1 MDYNIYDGG
10 PDLFAR
16 ERPILVT
23 DLLRGDQYEVMVV
36 DFYIDE
42 MLDGYVFFD
51 GEIALQ
57 QKGIESY
64 EVLERL
70 FYSQFSI
77 EM

>member
-1 MDYNIYDGG
+1 MDYNVYEGG
-10 PDLFAR
+10 PDLFASDN
-16 ERPILVT
+16 PIMVT
-23 DLLRGDQYEVMVV
+23 DLIRGDRYEVMIV

-42 MLDGYVFFD
+42 MFNGYVFFD
-51 GEIALQ
+51 GEVALQ

-64 EVLERL
+64 DVLERL